1 MLKLETHRPGVHFD
15 ILSNPEFL
23 AEGTAIQDLL
33 SPDRVIIGSADTLAG
48 RRAAATLADV
58 YAAWVPM
65 SRITTINVWSS
76 ELSKLVANSMLAQR
90 ISSINSISAI
100 CERTGAN
107 IEEIA
112 LSVGLDPRIGPQ
124 YLKSSLG
131 FGGSC
136 FKKDI
141 LSLIYL
147 AQSLGLYEVGDYWQ
161 QVLTLNDFQRNR
173 FARQVIATLNNTLV
187 RKKITLL
194 GYAFKK
200 NTSDTR
206 ESPAVDVIKIL
217 LNDGPAEIAIFDPCC
232 NPDVVKAEIQRLLG
246 SADDRLLKSEGG
258 PVEVYTDAYSACC
271 DSNAIVILTE
281 WDEFRNS
288 PVVTTRVSSN
298 DALLP
303 NGPKSA
309 NNKPRKP
316 LLADPRPFQSPDPS
330 ESDILALHRYLVSRS
345 AHPPPLAPLP
355 TPLHPPRDIS
365 NPLDRY
371 LPQPPCP
378 NSCSEC
384 AREKAAYSKAGE
396 QLDWVK
402 VARDLKSPKWVFDG
416 RGIIN
421 VPEMEKLGV
430 RVEAIGRAGMGTG
443 AGARRR

>member
-1 MLKLETHRPGVHFD
+1 VKFE

-23 AEGTAIQDLL
+23 AEGTAIKDLL
-33 SPDRVIIGSADTLAG
+33 SPDRVIIGSADTASG
-48 RRAAATLADV
+48 RRAAAILTDV
-58 YAAWVPM
+58 YAAWVPR

-76 ELSKLVANSMLAQR
+76 ELSKLVANAMLAQR

-100 CERTGAN
+100 CEKTGAN

-147 AQSLGLYEVGDYWQ
+147 AQSLGLHEIGEYWQ
-161 QVLTLNDFQRNR
+161 QVLTLNDFQRSR
-173 FARQVIATLNNTLV
+173 FARRVITRLNNTLV

-232 NPDVVKAEIQRLLG
+232 NPETVKAEIQRLLG
-246 SADDRLLKSEGG
+246 GADDRLLKSEGG
-258 PVEVYTDAYSACC
+258 PVEVYNDAYSACR

-281 WDEFRNS
+281 WDEFRNLPIPISNKLS
-288 PVVTTRVSSN
+288 PKDVK
-298 DALLP
+298 AIP
-303 NGPKSA
+303 GPKTA
-309 NNKPRKP
+309 KRKIP
-316 LLADPRPFQSPDPS
+316 LPDPRPFQTLEPS
-330 ESDILALHRYLVSRS
+330 ESDLLALHRYLSSQPQTPRLTIT
-345 AHPPPLAPLP
+345 ATAILTPPS
-355 TPLHPPRDIS
+355 TPNPEPSIDLS
-365 NPLDRY
+365 NPLNRY
-371 LPQPPCP
+371 APEPACLETCP
-378 NSCSEC
+378 EC
-384 AREKAAYSKAGE
+384 ARESDAYSKAGE
-396 QLDWVK
+396 QLDWVR
-402 VARDLKSPKWVFDG
+402 VAASLKSPKWVFDG
-416 RGIIN
+416 RGIID
-421 VPEMEKLGV
+421 VSEMSKLGV
-430 RVEAIGRAGMGTG
+430 RVEAIGKPSLFGREG
-443 AGARRR
+443 R